1 MPPTVRSG
9 AVATAGDFA
18 INPDQIVVDMR
29 DDVYQYDGGMSPILL
44 IITGPNRRAR
54 QVIMAEAPTVQHLED
69 DVLPEWD
76 TTSATATSGTATIS
90 VTNASFHRAGD
101 LIRAPRTGEVVRVI
115 DVNEAAGTL
124 QVSRGWTGTPTAMN
138 NGELI
143 INLGAAEMEGDVAPV
158 AKATVTVTKSNF
170 CQIVRTPVHVT
181 KTAENTK
188 LYGGNERA
196 RQRRKAGEKHARI
209 WEQICL
215 HGAKKL
221 DTTTAQGA
229 IRSAGGIDEHIV
241 TNVLA
246 AGGTLTEAEFI
257 DFVGDVN
264 RFSVKPG
271 NRRKL
276 LISSRELTATI
287 SSWGSNKLQTNV
299 GAKQQYGIEV
309 TTYITPFGTL
319 DVVNHPLLET
329 GYAGYGYLLDLDGII
344 WRPARG
350 TEFHTNIQLPG
361 EDAFKDE
368 FFTEGSFTFALEKC
382 FGKITGV
389 TF

>member
-9 AVATAGDFA
+9 ALATAGDFA
-18 INPDQIVVDMR
+18 INPDQVVVDMR
-29 DDVYQYDGGMSPILL
+29 DDVFQYDAGMSPLLL
-44 IITGPNRRAR
+44 IVTGPNRRLR
-54 QVIMAEAPTVQHLED
+54 QVIPATAPTVQHLED

-76 TTSATATSGTATIS
+76 TTSASATSGAATIS
-90 VTNASFHRAGD
+90 VANPSFHRSGD
-101 LIRAPRTGEVVRVI
+101 LLRNPRTGEVVRVI
-115 DVNEAAGTL
+115 DVNEGAGTL
-124 QVSRGWTGTPTAMN
+124 QISRAWVGTGTAMN
-138 NGELI
+138 SGDTL
-143 INLGAAEMEGDVAPV
+143 INLGAAEMEGDVSPV

-188 LYGGNERA
+188 LYGGNERL

-215 HGAKKL
+215 HGGKKL
-221 DTTTAQGA
+221 DTTTGQGA
-229 IRSAGGIDEHIV
+229 IRSAGGIDEHIT

-257 DFVGDVN
+257 DFIGDVN
-264 RFSVKPG
+264 RYSVRPG

-309 TTYITPFGTL
+309 STYITPFGTL
-319 DVVNHPLLET
+319 DVINHPLLEV
-329 GYAGYGYLLDLDGII
+329 GYAGYGYMLDLDGII

-350 TEFHTNIQLPG
+350 TEFMTNIQAAG

-368 FFTEGSFTFALEKC
+368 YLTEGSYTFALEKC
-382 FGKITGV
+382 FGKITGI

>member
-1 MPPTVRSG
+1 MPTVRTG
-9 AVATAGDFA
+9 PLATAGDYA
-18 INPDQIVVDMR
+18 VNPDQIVVDML
-29 DDVYQYDGGMSPILL
+29 DTIYQYDKGMNPVLL
-44 IITGPNRRAR
+44 VVTGPNRRAR
-54 QVIMAEAPTVQHLED
+54 QVMPAYAPTVEHLED

-76 TTSATATSGTATIS
+76 TTTASATSGATTFS
-90 VTNASFHRAGD
+90 VSNPGYHRAGD
-101 LIRAPRTGEVVRVI
+101 LLRNPRTNETVRVI
-115 DVNEAAGTL
+115 GVNETL
-124 QVSRGWTGTPTAMN
+124 STVQVSRAWGGSASAVN
-138 NGELI
+138 NGDTL
-143 INLGAAEMEGDVAPV
+143 INLGGAEMEGDVAPV
-158 AKATVTVTKSNF
+158 AKATVTVTKSNY

-188 LYGGNERA
+188 MYGGNQRRE
-196 RQRRKAGEKHARI
+196 QRRKAGEKHARI
-209 WEQICL
+209 WEQILL
-215 HGAKKL
+215 HGVKKL

-229 IRSAGGIDEHIV
+229 IRSCGGIDEHIT

-257 DFVGDVN
+257 DFIGDVN
-264 RFSVKPG
+264 RFSVKSG

-276 LISSRELTATI
+276 LIASRELTATI

-309 TTYITPFGTL
+309 STYISPFGTL
-319 DVVNHPLLET
+319 DVVNHPLLEN
-329 GYAGYGYLLDLDGII
+329 GYAGYGYILDLDGII

-350 TEFHTNIQLPG
+350 TEFHTNIQLPS

-368 FFTEGSFTFALEKC
+368 YLTEGSYTLAQEKC